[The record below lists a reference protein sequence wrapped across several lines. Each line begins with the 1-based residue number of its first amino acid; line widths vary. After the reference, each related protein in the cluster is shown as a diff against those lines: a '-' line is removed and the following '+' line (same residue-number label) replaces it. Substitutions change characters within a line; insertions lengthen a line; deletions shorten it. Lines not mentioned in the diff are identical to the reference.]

1 MYDDP
6 ADTAAQSDRPE
17 SGPPEPDA
25 SEPDAPELD
34 APEPDAFEPD
44 ALEPGLAEG
53 PSSSTRALN
62 RPWRRPADWR
72 GSALIGVLTLLLGFA
87 IAIQLHS
94 TSSGDALAGARPADL
109 ISILDDQNSESARL
123 RARIAQLQGTL
134 QRLRDAGTNGPAARQ
149 EAEAQADGLSI
160 LTGTVAAT
168 GPGVVVTITDPAHGL
183 KAEDLLDVVEELRGA
198 GAEAIQFGPVRVG
211 LSSAF
216 RDDNGQVD
224 LDGVGLTA
232 PYTVLAI
239 GPATTMQTALDIP
252 GGVAAVVRNAG
263 GTATIA
269 RRATLDITVVR
280 TLAKDKYARPSK

>member
-1 MYDDP
+1 M
-6 ADTAAQSDRPE
+6 ADEHPPIDEPGDR
-17 SGPPEPDA
+17 
-25 SEPDAPELD
+25 SEPAKAVSHTL
-34 APEPDAFEPD
+34 
-44 ALEPGLAEG
+44 
-53 PSSSTRALN
+53 
-62 RPWRRPADWR
+62 RRRQDWR
-72 GSALIGVLTLLLGFA
+72 ASALIGVLTLLLGFA

-94 TSSGDALAGARPADL
+94 TSSGDALAGERPDDL

-149 EAEAQADGLSI
+149 EAQAQADGLSI

-168 GPGVVVTITDPAHGL
+168 GPGVDVTITDPQRGL

-216 RDDNGQVD
+216 RDVNGLVD
-224 LDGVGLTA
+224 LDGVALNA

-239 GPATTMQTALDIP
+239 GPATTMQTALNIP

-263 GTATIA
+263 GTATVA
-269 RRATLDITVVR
+269 RRATLDIRVLRV
-280 TLAKDKYARPSK
+280 LVKDKYAHPNK